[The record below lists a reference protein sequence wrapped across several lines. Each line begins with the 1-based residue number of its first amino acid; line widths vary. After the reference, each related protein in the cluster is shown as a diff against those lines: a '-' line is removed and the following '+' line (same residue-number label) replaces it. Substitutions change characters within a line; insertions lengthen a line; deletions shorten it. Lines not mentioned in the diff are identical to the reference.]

1 VLMASLSGGG
11 AELSQAA
18 GLGRSS
24 LGGGNRGAAPQ
35 AAGLG
40 KGLGWSS
47 SSGGAPVMGLG
58 EQCSAVEL
66 TPN

>member
-1 VLMASLSGGG
+1 MASLSGGG

-18 GLGRSS
+18 GLSRSS

-40 KGLGWSS
+40 WSS
-47 SSGGAPVMGLG
+47 SSGGAPAVGLG